1 MSSRLPIGVAT
12 TYSVPDFVCS
22 AIILFDFR
30 ATLFLDSCIHYA
42 TFAAYDFLH
51 PATGHPEASH
61 ANYYASRFSVREVE
75 GSAPLDH
82 RAMRNDLDDRAD
94 SSRLRLSAKITS
106 QTLTIEG
113 VFKCLFTNISA
124 RSANTNSKRYRSS
137 LTAQSGNAPNAAAP
151 SRRFSTRRQSSSRAP
166 AGM

>member
-124 RSANTNSKRYRSS
+124 RSANTNSKRYRSFPILRLGS
-137 LTAQSGNAPNAAAP
+137 VRSAAAR
-151 SRRFSTRRQSSSRAP
+151 SKRSCMLQTSSSRAQ

>member
-75 GSAPLDH
+75 GSAPLDQ
-82 RAMRNDLDDRAD
+82 RIIETACVGALKSSGAD
-94 SSRLRLSAKITS
+94 PSSRVLRRGNGECMAGSA
-106 QTLTIEG
+106 QG
-113 VFKCLFTNISA
+113 GAFK
-124 RSANTNSKRYRSS
+124 R
-137 LTAQSGNAPNAAAP
+137 
-151 SRRFSTRRQSSSRAP
+151 
-166 AGM
+166 